1 MLLLLTHG
9 IIIYIQQLKT
19 MIKQDDIIK
28 AEEGKVLLYTPDNI
42 IWGKAARLAK
52 FKEHVLVES
61 DFTEI
66 PIDGL
71 EVIDGVYYD
80 FKNMSYA
87 AIKTFIIKLHYS
99 NDDQIA
105 IMLNNEIDMSGE
117 ATERYK
123 KMQEWREYATTI
135 AKKYNK

>member
-1 MLLLLTHG
+1 
-9 IIIYIQQLKT
+9 
-19 MIKQDDIIK
+19 MIRQDDIIK
-28 AEEGKVLLYTPDNI
+28 AEEGKLLLYKPENKL
-42 IWGKAARLAK
+42 WGKAARLANYK
-52 FKEHVLVES
+52 GHTLTEEDFEEVNES
-61 DFTEI
+61 NLEC
-66 PIDGL
+66 IDN
-71 EVIDGVYYD
+71 VWYD
-80 FKNMSYA
+80 FRNMSYA

-117 ATERYK
+117 ATERYR

>member
-1 MLLLLTHG
+1 
-9 IIIYIQQLKT
+9 
-19 MIKQDDIIK
+19 MITQDDIIK
-28 AEEGKVLLYTPDNI
+28 AEEGKLLIYKPENKF
-42 IWGKAARLAK
+42 WGKAARLTYYK
-52 FKEHVLVES
+52 GHILTEE
-61 DFTEI
+61 DFEEI
-66 PIDGL
+66 DDSEFECIDN
-71 EVIDGVYYD
+71 VWYD

-117 ATERYK
+117 ATERYRE
-123 KMQEWREYATTI
+123 MQEWREYATTI